1 MNVKDIP
8 LYRNVY
14 LDILDKIQLGV
25 YKKDE
30 LLPSET
36 ELQEKY
42 QVSRITIRRAVEDL
56 QRDGFV
62 IKKPGVGTIITNDK
76 ITLNLNSIK
85 SFSLENKN
93 ESSELVSFKKIIAP
107 DKVKKA
113 LNLDDLDKVYQ
124 IERIRKVNGSNIGF
138 HRAFIPERLTKLS
151 EDDFISC
158 HSSLYKILESQN
170 INITHGY
177 ETIESINSNKS
188 LSELLKIST
197 NTAMLYKE
205 RVSSTDYE
213 IVEYVEIYYI
223 GSVYKYY
230 VELKNMN

>member
-124 IERIRKVNGSNIGF
+124 IERIRKVNGRNIGF
-138 HRAFIPERLTKLS
+138 HRAFIPERLAKLS
-151 EDDFISC
+151 EDDFISG

-170 INITHGY
+170 ISITHGY

-188 LSELLKIST
+188 LSELLKISI

>member
-1 MNVKDIP
+1 MNVRDIP

-25 YKKDE
+25 YRKED

-76 ITLNLNSIK
+76 MTLNLNSIK

-93 ESSELVSFKKIIAP
+93 ESSELVSFKKIVAP
-107 DKVKKA
+107 DKVKKH
-113 LNLDDLDKVYQ
+113 LDLDDLDKVYQ
-124 IERIRKVNGSNIGF
+124 IERIRKVNDRNIGF
-138 HRAFIPERLTKLS
+138 HRAFIPERLVKLS
-151 EDDFISC
+151 EEDFKSS
-158 HSSLYKILESQN
+158 HSSLYRILESQN

-177 ETIESINSNKS
+177 ETIESINSNKT
-188 LSELLKIST
+188 LSNLLKIST

-205 RVSSTDYE
+205 RVSCTNNE

>member
-62 IKKPGVGTIITNDK
+62 IKKSGVGTIITNDK
-76 ITLNLNSIK
+76 KTLNLNSIK
-85 SFSLENKN
+85 SFSLENQN

-124 IERIRKVNGSNIGF
+124 IERIRKVNDRNIGF
-138 HRAFIPERLTKLS
+138 HRAFIPERFAKLS
-151 EDDFISC
+151 EEDFISS
-158 HSSLYKILESQN
+158 HSSLYRILESQN

-177 ETIESINSNKS
+177 EIIESINSNKS

-205 RVSSTDYE
+205 RVSSTDCD

>member
-1 MNVKDIP
+1 MNVRDVP

-25 YKKDE
+25 YRKED

-42 QVSRITIRRAVEDL
+42 HVSRITIRRAVEDL

-62 IKKPGVGTIITNDK
+62 IKKPGVGTIITDDK

-93 ESSELVSFKKIIAP
+93 ESSELVCFKRIIAP

-113 LNLDDLDKVYQ
+113 LKLDDLDKVYQ
-124 IERIRKVNGSNIGF
+124 IERIRKVNDINIGF
-138 HRAFIPERLTKLS
+138 HRAYIPEKIAKLS
-151 EDDFISC
+151 EDNFISC
-158 HSSLYKILESQN
+158 HSSLYKILEMQN
-170 INITHGY
+170 IYITHGY
-177 ETIESINSNKS
+177 ETIEAIGANKN
-188 LSELLKIST
+188 LSELLKINI

-205 RVSSTDYE
+205 RVSSTDCE
-213 IVEYVEIYYI
+213 VVEYVEIYYI